1 MTLAL
6 FGVIS
11 IVFVLTVHYILGRM
25 FGYKNL
31 NEFYNTIKDEI
42 FAAYIIG
49 MSLLMALLAVVFLCA
64 CNNTFWHIPY

>member
-31 NEFYNTIKDEI
+31 NEFYGAINDEVFFFFLI
-42 FAAYIIG
+42 C
-49 MSLLMALLAVVFLCA
+49 MSLLMAVVIMIFLCA